1 MNTVEFSAGE
11 QMLSEFVGVLMDL
24 VPGIDASKIKDK
36 FSAVMT
42 KYNITRTADN
52 VFHPDVEEK
61 ITLFLGA
68 KKLEGMAESTIDGY
82 ERELIAF
89 AEHVK
94 KQVADIT
101 TADLRVFLASHDH
114 VMMST
119 TAKKLFVLRSFFGWL
134 TDEEII
140 ARDPA
145 KKIKAPKMPKLIPKA
160 LDVEGLEMLRE
171 ACETDRQRAL
181 LEFFYSTGCRLSEVQ
196 KLNIADINM
205 QNMSTKVFGKGSKER
220 IVYLSVRAMYH
231 LKKYLSGRHDDC
243 EALFITERKP
253 ARRMGRR
260 TIEREINIIASR
272 TGIRKSITPHVMRH
286 TFATLMLNNGADLA
300 GVQQL
305 LGHSSPDTT
314 QRYATV
320 TEENKRNQHRKYLV
334 Q

>member
-1 MNTVEFSAGE
+1 MDTVEFSAGE
-11 QMLSEFVGVLMDL
+11 QMLSEFVGVLTDL
-24 VPGIDASKIKDK
+24 IPGLDLRLIKDK
-36 FSAVMT
+36 FSEVMT
-42 KYNITRTADN
+42 KYRITRSPEN
-52 VFHPDVEEK
+52 IFHPDVEEK
-61 ITLFLGA
+61 MKLFLSA

-82 ERELIAF
+82 KRELIAF

-94 KQVADIT
+94 KRVVDIT

-119 TAKKLFVLRSFFGWL
+119 IAKKLFVLRSFFGWL

-140 ARDPA
+140 TRDPA
-145 KKIKAPKMPKLIPKA
+145 KKIKAPKMPKMLPKA
-160 LDVEGLEMLRE
+160 LDIEGLEMLRE
-171 ACETDRQRAL
+171 ACETERQRAL

-196 KLNIADINM
+196 RLNIEDIDV

-220 IVYLSVRAMYH
+220 IVYLSFRALYH
-231 LKKYLSGRHDDC
+231 LKKYLKSRDDDC
-243 EALFITERKP
+243 PALFVTERKP
-253 ARRMGRR
+253 SRRMGRR
-260 TIEREINIIASR
+260 TIEREINMIASR
-272 TGIRKSITPHVMRH
+272 TDISKKVTPHVMRH

-320 TEENKRNQHRKYLV
+320 TEENKHNQHRKYLV